1 VRKNIL
7 SVLFLCF
14 VLTAAVQAAPDKS
27 ALLSML
33 QKHRF
38 QELEKELAQQHEA
51 LVHRR
56 IKERELFVAY
66 SVFNNSDPALE
77 SDLDLWNDQTRNS
90 APARLALGI
99 YHFHLGWL
107 SRGSRWAK
115 DTTSGQFAKMH
126 AHFRVAKEAL
136 LQVISMEP
144 DNPVAYTYLLHLLN
158 ADGSKQALE
167 RYYEQAVKDNPLS
180 VGVRKAY
187 LTSLEPKWGGS
198 LSAIESFL
206 KANENL
212 EHKEAD
218 FKQLR
223 DYPDYVKG
231 DMLLHGGGEHACEE
245 ALSYFDRAV
254 ARHDTP
260 AYRIGRAKAYVCLKN
275 YRRAADDYSHLLSLY
290 PDDGQY
296 LDARGRAY
304 YKLGDY
310 PSALK
315 DLDGA
320 VRFDRMDPD
329 ALLHRAQVYYA
340 TKAMDEAYRDLSD
353 ALTYGYRKSAVHLYL
368 GYIDYYDRK
377 NYRSAAE
384 ELQKA
389 IDLGHK
395 GSFACYLTAAAQ
407 WHERDCRFVQ
417 NAHRYAQRCKAA
429 NDCREKELDWALKSA
444 NYAVDRG
451 ICK

>member
-1 VRKNIL
+1 MRKNLLVAFI
-7 SVLFLCF
+7 LCF
-14 VLTAAVQAAPDKS
+14 VHTSVIYAVPNKS
-27 ALLSML
+27 TLLSMV

-38 QELEKELAQQHEA
+38 QDLDRELAQQYEA
-51 LVHRR
+51 LSDRQ
-56 IKERELFVAY
+56 IEERQLFIAY
-66 SVFNNSDPALE
+66 SVFDNSDPALE
-77 SDLDLWNDQTRNS
+77 NDLNLWTGQMKKS
-90 APARLALGI
+90 APAHLALGI
-99 YHFHLGWL
+99 YQFHLGWL
-107 SRGSRWAK
+107 SRGFRWAN
-115 DTTSGQFAKMH
+115 DTTSGQFAKMK
-126 AHFRVAKEAL
+126 AHFRVAQEAL
-136 LQVISMEP
+136 LQAIRIQP

-167 RYYEQAVKDNPLS
+167 RYYRQAVKDNPLS

-198 LSAIESFL
+198 LPAIEAFL

-223 DYPDYVKG
+223 GYLDYVKG
-231 DMLLHGGGEHACEE
+231 DMLLHGGGKSACEE
-245 ALSYFDRAV
+245 ALPYFDRAL

-260 AYRIGRAKAYVCLKN
+260 VYLVDRAKAYVCLKH
-275 YRRAADDYSHLLSLY
+275 YRRAVDDYSHLLSLY
-290 PDDGQY
+290 PDESQY
-296 LDARGRAY
+296 LDGRGRAY

-315 DLDGA
+315 DLNGA
-320 VRFDRMDPD
+320 VRYDRMDPD

-340 TKAMDEAYRDLSD
+340 TKAIDEAYRDLSD
-353 ALTYGYRKSAVHLYL
+353 ALTYGYRMSAVHLYL
-368 GYIDYYDRK
+368 GYIHYYYKK

-384 ELQKA
+384 ALQKA

-395 GSFACYLTAAAQ
+395 GSFAYYLTAAAQ
-407 WHERDCRFVQ
+407 WHEHDCRFVQ
-417 NAHRYAQRCKAA
+417 NAHLYAERCKAA
-429 NDCREKELDWALKSA
+429 NDCRKKELDWALNSA